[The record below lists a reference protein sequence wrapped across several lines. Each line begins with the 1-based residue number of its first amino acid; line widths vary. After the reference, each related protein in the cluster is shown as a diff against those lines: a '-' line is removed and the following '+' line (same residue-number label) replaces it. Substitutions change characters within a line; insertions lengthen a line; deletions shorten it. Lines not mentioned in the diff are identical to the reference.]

1 MKKKLSNIWCPIKVK
16 YAGKS
21 YYPMTKKEYLI
32 KSQVRIIRYYCT
44 NHLLNTNTKKFL
56 LKIIHV
62 INSQLE
68 YDRLKNEFY
77 ITFEHNNIKENNN
90 PVIYDNVGDIQK
102 NVYNFSNFKSFL
114 IDFLN
119 KNVL

>member
-1 MKKKLSNIWCPIKVK
+1 
-16 YAGKS
+16 
-21 YYPMTKKEYLI
+21 MTKKEYLI

-44 NHLLNTNTKKFL
+44 NHLLNTNTKKIAF
-56 LKIIHV
+56 K
-62 INSQLE
+62 NNPSNGQLE

-77 ITFEHNNIKENNN
+77 ITFEHNNICENNN

-119 KNVL
+119 KNL